1 MNTVMSIVR
10 SFGFGFTG
18 LIHAFRED
26 KSFRLEVVIG
36 LPVYVALSYILAP
49 LSSVE
54 WILFIGSYIF
64 ILIIELINTSIE
76 KLLDR
81 LHPEKHELIAKSKDI
96 ASAAVLLSFLL
107 AGIIVVTL
115 YFAHPALVFQEDLF
129 VPFA

>member
-1 MNTVMSIVR
+1 MNTIMGIARSIRIGAV
-10 SFGFGFTG
+10 G
-18 LIHAFRED
+18 LGHAFRED

-36 LPVYVALSYILAP
+36 LPVYVILAYVLAP
-49 LSSVE
+49 LSPAE
-54 WILFIGSYIF
+54 WILFVGSYIF

-107 AGIIVVTL
+107 AGGIVLTL
-115 YFAHPALVFQEDLF
+115 YFAHPTLMFQEDFLA
-129 VPFA
+129 PFA